1 MTVSQGSQR
10 ILLEIST
17 PLGKALEVEV
27 DSVQVP
33 GSEGEFGVLP
43 GHLPLLSALKPGVL
57 RYYKDGNVRA
67 AAIDAGYAE
76 AGPGRV
82 SVLTEGYAPPER
94 VDVEAVTLEL
104 AEAEKRQAEFAELHE
119 GPAYDQL
126 LRALRW
132 AEARLEAGRKG

>member
-1 MTVSQGSQR
+1 MAEGSQQ

-43 GHLPLLSALKPGVL
+43 GHLPLLSAVKPGVL
-57 RYYKDGNVRA
+57 RYYKDGKVRT

-82 SVLTEGYAPPER
+82 SVLTEGYTPPER
-94 VDVEAVTLEL
+94 IDVEAVTLEL
-104 AEAEKRQAEFAELHE
+104 AEAEKRLAEFEGAHE
-119 GPAYDQL
+119 GPAHEQL
-126 LRALRW
+126 LRAQRW
-132 AEARLEAGRKG
+132 AEARLETARKG